1 MLSDNPLFD
10 NIVKDFEKYTKYYIS
25 PLSQAINKKIII
37 SIAVDSNLPAKLTS
51 SINIIEIKI
60 SKIFLMGIF
69 DYIYDNMDNIL
80 KNLENDTEINFN
92 INELKYIICLFSF
105 FTVVSHEVGHIAQR
119 DLSIENENE
128 NIAKCLEYDADRYG
142 ILFITYFYKVL
153 KFYDKEVHYK
163 IVLFS
168 ILFASCYSF
177 INREENACYPPASL
191 RIILLGEIFMI
202 TKDYTKEK
210 MNEFNDRYQ
219 CINVEFNNLEEIN
232 NILKTITYNIYFD
245 EKIIPKELKARQ
257 DELFFLKECEKITS
271 EYHKK
276 VFTKN
281 DTN

>member
-1 MLSDNPLFD
+1 
-10 NIVKDFEKYTKYYIS
+10 
-25 PLSQAINKKIII
+25 
-37 SIAVDSNLPAKLTS
+37 
-51 SINIIEIKI
+51 
-60 SKIFLMGIF
+60 
-69 DYIYDNMDNIL
+69 
-80 KNLENDTEINFN
+80 
-92 INELKYIICLFSF
+92 
-105 FTVVSHEVGHIAQR
+105 
-119 DLSIENENE
+119 
-128 NIAKCLEYDADRYG
+128 
-142 ILFITYFYKVL
+142 
-153 KFYDKEVHYK
+153 
-163 IVLFS
+163 
-168 ILFASCYSF
+168 
-177 INREENACYPPASL
+177 
-191 RIILLGEIFMI
+191 MI